1 MGNVIIFFLSYISF
15 TYIYILDS
23 DEQGHRL
30 YYMNFDTGEIMS
42 SATDSSNVT
51 IITRAGSQAYDIE
64 INGDDI
70 YCTAD
75 FRIIRLQKHPGT
87 KSQTIH
93 TETTQITSLFVY
105 LGNGK

>member
-87 KSQTIH
+87 QSQTIH